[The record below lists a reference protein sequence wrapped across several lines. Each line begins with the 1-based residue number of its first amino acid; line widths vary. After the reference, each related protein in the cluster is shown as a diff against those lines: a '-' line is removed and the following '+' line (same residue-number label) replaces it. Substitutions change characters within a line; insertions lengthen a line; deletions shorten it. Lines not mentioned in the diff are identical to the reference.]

1 MKKDPMLSAIVKI
14 FMALGVLL
22 IISVILIYIYANQ
35 EVKPSFYLVL
45 IGSAILNFIIAI
57 YLNRKNKKN
66 N

>member
-1 MKKDPMLSAIVKI
+1 MLSAIVKI